1 MIEDEKGDVILD
13 VLDFI
18 TEQYKEGKC
27 TKRQT
32 DVLYDAALNIVDAYA
47 TSDELAKHFG
57 KSIEAVHGVIKRR
70 MTVKPKKNITLY
82 SFRAFRKI
90 VPKSW
95 LRKDQ

>member
-1 MIEDEKGDVILD
+1 MEEEKDVVLE

-18 TEQYKEGKC
+18 RDQYKRGDC

-32 DVLYDAALNIVDAYA
+32 DAIYDAALNIVDAYA

-57 KSIEAVHGVIKRR
+57 KSVEAVHGVIKRR
-70 MTVKPKKNITLY
+70 MLEKPKKNITLY

-90 VPKSW
+90 VPNSW
-95 LRKDQ
+95 LRKKQ

>member
-1 MIEDEKGDVILD
+1 MEERDNDIILD

-18 TEQYKEGKC
+18 KEQYKIGGC
-27 TKRQT
+27 NKRQT
-32 DVLYDAALNIVDAYA
+32 DILYDAALNIVDAYA

-57 KSIEAVHGVIKRR
+57 KSVEAVHGVIKRR
-70 MTVKPKKNITLY
+70 MIEKPKKNVTLY

-95 LRKDQ
+95 LRKDK